1 VKRVLADIASETTTE
16 IVGVEIVVSS
26 VAVVIGNQVTVD
38 PQIASIIECKAVKE
52 SGSSTTFIICER
64 VSQYAKTSAIV

>member
-52 SGSSTTFIICER
+52 SGSSTAFIICER
-64 VSQYAKTSAIV
+64 VS